1 MSWLLLIKVVIIT
14 TCSEGFQFCPPARPP
29 VISQH
34 VFKTQEACESRAQ
47 QYRRHF
53 LGRRELLRSAHMTM
67 EQVTTVQCAP
77 QAKS

>member
-1 MSWLLLIKVVIIT
+1 MTWLLIIKVVIIS

-29 VISQH
+29 VISQQ
-34 VFKTQEACESRAQ
+34 VLKTEEACETRAK

-53 LGRRELLRSAHMTM
+53 LARREIMRSAHMTM
-67 EQVTTVQCAP
+67 EQVTTVQCTP

>member
-1 MSWLLLIKVVIIT
+1 MTWLLLITVVIIS

-34 VFKTQEACESRAQ
+34 VFKTQEACEERAR

-53 LGRRELLRSAHMTM
+53 LARR
-67 EQVTTVQCAP
+67 
-77 QAKS
+77 